1 MRRAAI
7 ALFLALGLAAAAA
20 AGGEALRSTRGLL
33 AQLKAAGRAEARVT
47 TTVQDPIAGRAQTTT
62 GRLALELPRQA
73 RLDFAGGESLTLR
86 DDGGDWL
93 QPRARQL
100 VRSGPRSAEAA
111 MRWSALLFESG
122 AGPFRER
129 PLGKNGYE
137 IDAIGPDSLESQRV
151 WLGRDGLPARLELTT
166 AAGET
171 SSVRLGGWRFTRARG
186 RRAFVLSAPE
196 GFEVVEL
203 P

>member
-1 MRRAAI
+1 MKRAAV
-7 ALFLALGLAAAAA
+7 ALLLALGLSAVAA

-33 AQLKAAGRAEARVT
+33 AQLRAAGRAEARVA
-47 TTVQDPIAGRAQTTT
+47 TTVQDPLSGRPQTTS

-86 DDGGDWL
+86 EDGGDWL

-111 MRWSALLFESG
+111 MSWSALLLASG

-129 PLGKNGYE
+129 SLGNNVYE
-137 IDAIGPDSLESQRV
+137 VAAIGPDSLETQRV
-151 WLGRDGLPARLELTT
+151 WLRTDGLPARLELTT

-171 SSVRLGGWRFTRARG
+171 CSVRLGGWRFARARG
-186 RRAFVLSAPE
+186 RRAFVLSAPV